1 MTPRALA
8 ARPSLAVIGL
18 ASVLSV
24 LLGLLVAYG
33 GPLAYG
39 LLIGVPLV
47 GWLAFVRPGLV
58 VGGVWLAA
66 LNGIPLINVQSGV
79 GQLKPTDLATIAIVL
94 MAGRSLLVSPHARAR
109 LPTGLAVACGLL
121 GMWWFFTFFR
131 SLNAGVPPVDAFFFG
146 RDFLSLIVLI
156 GAGWFVLQEP
166 RAWRECVCVVVVL
179 TGIYSLA
186 YVAGALGLVS
196 AGSFTHPTFILKLG
210 NVQRIYTPMNDL
222 VITVAIFST
231 AVLVTTRAN
240 RATPFVALL
249 AAITLLAFF
258 LQLTRASYLSMAL
271 GALIAVVIALTRGAE
286 LRRTMARRVSI
297 AVVGVFFFAVIALG
311 SRGAPTSVVSQRV
324 TSGVTEFNERSG
336 TVAYRVNV
344 YHRMFG
350 ILGSEWPVGLGF
362 LHPRDRYFPDLPE
375 GSIRNA
381 DVGLMNAVMTMGTLG
396 LALLIGVFATAA
408 RHVAKTRARR
418 PAWLVIGLFA
428 WLTVLAAGSPTLVT
442 LFSATGILSTALT
455 LVLCC
460 VETPPLR
467 MLSSDVR

>member
-1 MTPRALA
+1 MIPRAIG
-8 ARPSLAVIGL
+8 ARPSLAVIGV
-18 ASVLSV
+18 AGVLSV

-39 LLIGVPLV
+39 LLIGLPLV
-47 GWLAFVRPGLV
+47 GWLAYARPGLA
-58 VGGVWLAA
+58 VGVVWLAA

-94 MAGRSLLVSPHARAR
+94 IAGRSLVISPPPRAR
-109 LPTGLAVACGLL
+109 LPTGLSVACGLL
-121 GMWWFFTFFR
+121 GLWWFFTFFR
-131 SLNAGVPPVDAFFFG
+131 SLNAGVPPIDAFFFG

-156 GAGWFVLQEP
+156 GAGWVVLQEP
-166 RAWRECVCVVVVL
+166 KAWRECVWVIIPV

-186 YVAGALGLVS
+186 YVAGALGLIN
-196 AGSFTHPTFILKLG
+196 AASFTHPTLVLKLG
-210 NVQRIYTPMNDL
+210 NVQRIYAPMNDL
-222 VITVAIFST
+222 VIAVAIFST
-231 AVLVTTRAN
+231 AVLVTTKAN

-249 AAITLLAFF
+249 AAITLLVFL
-258 LQLTRASYLSMAL
+258 LQLTRAYYLSMAL

-286 LRRTMARRVSI
+286 LRRTMARRLSI
-297 AVVGVFFFAVIALG
+297 ALVGVFFFAVIALG

-324 TSGVTEFNERSG
+324 SSGLTEFNERSG
-336 TVAYRVNV
+336 TVGYRVSL

-362 LHPRDRYFPDLPE
+362 LHPKDRYFPDLPE

-381 DVGLMNAVMTMGTLG
+381 DVGLMNAVMTMGALG
-396 LALLIGVFATAA
+396 LALLVAVFATAA
-408 RHVAKTRARR
+408 RHVWRTRARR
-418 PAWLVIGLFA
+418 PPWLVIGLFA

-442 LFSATGILSTALT
+442 LFGATGILSTALT

-460 VETPPLR
+460 VDTPRGL
-467 MLSSDVR
+467 LSSDVR